1 MAYSVYD
8 RVKNDKINHQLR
20 LEVSEVHEEI
30 KRGGRASERDVA
42 KDIYRCNR
50 FIDWHSYFMSFYEC
64 EPRMCFMEN
73 SSKNHFTSH
82 SICNNTRY
90 THTVYCIRMHTYH
103 NVQLSGYHNIV
114 SLTCQWSCYER
125 KQWTIVSFYKQMGN
139 DSHVLI
145 PNRAAKTIELNNS
158 HRKNDFAISWS
169 RIIIVITSNWC
180 FIIWIGFYVSVSF
193 VRSLFFC
200 HYVIITIEFWP
211 RSDDP
216 ATICNTLIALFP
228 CCTIYAVIKLFF

>member
-1 MAYSVYD
+1 M
-8 RVKNDKINHQLR
+8 
-20 LEVSEVHEEI
+20 
-30 KRGGRASERDVA
+30 KRSRAEGERASEMWQKIFIAVIGSLI
-42 KDIYRCNR
+42 DIV
-50 FIDWHSYFMSFYEC
+50 ILWVFMNVKLVC
-64 EPRMCFMEN
+64 VCMCFMEN

-169 RIIIVITSNWC
+169 RIIIVITSSWC

-216 ATICNTLIALFP
+216 LTICSTPIALFP